1 MSGQI
6 EINLPTFYPAQ
17 VAAFK
22 LWQKNRFVVGR
33 CGRRWGKNAVGQS
46 IAVDAAVKGQ
56 SVGWFAPDYKVQAEA
71 YNEMA
76 EALDPVKQ
84 SSSKVEGVIRTVTG
98 GRIDFWTMENE
109 RAGRS
114 RKYHKVVMDE
124 AAFTK
129 PNAIDIWEKSIRP
142 TLLDYKGKA
151 LVISNTNGV
160 SPDNFLYRICEPLEV
175 REMGTP
181 GPKYGF
187 AEFHGPTHQNPYLP
201 ADELERLEKENH
213 PLVFR
218 QEYLAEFVSWD
229 GIAFFGRDSLL
240 VDDKPVPYPRGCD
253 AVYATVDTAVKSGRE
268 HDGLAVTFFATD
280 LHSGKHP
287 ITVLD
292 WDITHLEGSLLE
304 AWLPN
309 VFRRLEEL
317 AKLCG
322 ARMGSLGAWIED
334 KVSGT
339 ILLQQAQRRGW
350 PAHAIDG
357 ALTAVGKDERA
368 ISVSGYV
375 FSHKVKVS
383 DHAYEKVTDYK
394 GSTRNHFMTQVMGFR
409 IGDKTNPQDD
419 LVDCFSYGV
428 AIGLGN
434 QDGY

>member
-1 MSGQI
+1 MREI
-6 EINLPTFYPAQ
+6 EVHLPTFYPAQ
-17 VAAFK
+17 VAAFDI
-22 LWQKNRFVVGR
+22 WRKNRFVVGR
-33 CGRRWGKNAVGQS
+33 CGRRWGKTGFAEV

-71 YNEMA
+71 YNEIA
-76 EALDPVKQ
+76 TTLDPVKL
-84 SSSKVEGVIRTVTG
+84 SSSKVEGVIRTMTG

-114 RKYHKVVMDE
+114 RKYHKVIMDE

-129 PNAIDIWEKSIRP
+129 SNAIDIWEKSIKP

-160 SPDNFLYRICEPLEV
+160 SPDNFLYKICEPLDV
-175 REMGTP
+175 REMGMP

-201 ADELERLEKENH
+201 ADELERLERENH
-213 PLVFR
+213 PLVYR

-240 VDDKPVPYPRGCD
+240 VDDQPVPYPRGCD
-253 AVYATVDTAVKSGRE
+253 AVYATVDTAVKSGRD
-268 HDGLAVTFFATD
+268 HDGLAVTFFAMD
-280 LHSGKHP
+280 RHSGKHP

-292 WDITHLEGSLLE
+292 WDISHLEGSLLE

-350 PAHAIDG
+350 PAHAIDS

-375 FSHKVKVS
+375 FSNKVKVS
-383 DHAYEKVTDYK
+383 DHAYEKVTTYK
-394 GSTRNHFMTQVMGFR
+394 EATRNHFMTQIMGFR
-409 IGDKTNPQDD
+409 IGAKDNPQDD
-419 LVDCFSYGV
+419 LLDTFTYGL